1 MARSRKRLSY
11 KKELYYIG
19 CIVALVV
26 ILLLS
31 FFGPGGYRD
40 LQKARLELQEKRIHV
55 DELRR
60 DNDERMKSIEEL
72 RYDNGA
78 LEGYAREK
86 GYAKE
91 GEIIQ
96 RLSK

>member
-11 KKELYYIG
+11 KKELYYIC
-19 CIVALVV
+19 CIMALLS
-26 ILLLS
+26 ILLFS

-40 LQKARLELQEKRIHV
+40 LQTSRLELQEKRERV
-55 DELRR
+55 DELNR
-60 DNDERMKSIEEL
+60 DNNERRQAIEDL
-72 RYDNGA
+72 GPNGDG

>member
-1 MARSRKRLSY
+1 MARYSKRLSY

-19 CIVALVV
+19 CIVSLVV

-31 FFGPGGYRD
+31 LFGPGGYRD
-40 LQKARLELQEKRIHV
+40 LQKARLELKQKQESVEELKR
-55 DELRR
+55 
-60 DNDERMKSIEEL
+60 NNQMRMQSIEAL
-72 RYDNGA
+72 RSDPDA
-78 LEGYAREK
+78 LERYAREK

-96 RLSK
+96 HLSK

>member
-11 KKELYYIG
+11 KKELYYIC
-19 CIVALVV
+19 CIMALLS

-40 LQKARLELQEKRIHV
+40 LQKSRLELQEKRERV

-60 DNDERMKSIEEL
+60 DNSDRRESIEEL
-72 RYDNGA
+72 GPNGDG